1 MDKRMSMAELVAAIP
16 DGALVSF
23 GGGGLQRKPM
33 AAVKAIAASPIQRL
47 RLAMFLGGP
56 DADLL
61 IGMGKAAWMS
71 FAYVGFDLL
80 GLAPNFR
87 KAREGGT
94 LPVVEYSEATAM
106 AAFEAAAKRLPFLP
120 TRFGL
125 GTDVE
130 TTPTT
135 PFKRI
140 LCPFT
145 GATLLAV
152 PATRPDIAILHVNEA
167 DRAGNGIIIGD
178 AYIDPLIARAAQRTY
193 LTAERIVDDLPRGNP
208 GRRATFIS
216 RVWVNGVVEAPR
228 GGGFTGVFPDYPA
241 DLAAALDYQA
251 NAADPAW
258 LRLFVA
264 RQDGDAA

>member
-1 MDKRMSMAELVAAIP
+1 MDKRMTMDELVAAVADDQLIT
-16 DGALVSF
+16 F

-33 AAVKAIAASPIQRL
+33 AAVKAIAASRISRL

-61 IGMGKAAWMS
+61 IGRGKAAWMS

-87 KAREGGT
+87 KVREAGT
-94 LPVVEYSEATAM
+94 LPVIEYSEATAI
-106 AAFEAAAKRLPFLP
+106 AAFEAAAKNLPFLP

-125 GTDVE
+125 GTDIE

-140 LCPFT
+140 VCPFT
-145 GATLLAV
+145 GAPLLAV

-167 DRAGNGIIIGD
+167 DRAGNGVIFGD
-178 AYIDPLIARAAQRTY
+178 AYIDPLMARAARKVF
-193 LTAERIVDDLPRGNP
+193 LTAERLVDDVPRGNP
-208 GRRATFIS
+208 GSRATLIS
-216 RVWVNGVVEAPR
+216 RIWVEGVCEVPR

-241 DLAAALDYQA
+241 NLAAALDYQA
-251 NAADPAW
+251 HATEREW
-258 LRLFVA
+258 LDSFVIRKEEISA
-264 RQDGDAA
+264 